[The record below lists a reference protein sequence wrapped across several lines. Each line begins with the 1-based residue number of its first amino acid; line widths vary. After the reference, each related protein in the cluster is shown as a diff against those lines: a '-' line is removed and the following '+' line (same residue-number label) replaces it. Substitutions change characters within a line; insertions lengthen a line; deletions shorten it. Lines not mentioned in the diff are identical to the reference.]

1 MNIDWKSL
9 AWGAALAGA
18 ETFYRFLEDPAFDLT
33 DAKGWGKAVALT
45 VIGYI
50 LARLKPEKP

>member
-1 MNIDWKSL
+1 MNIDYKSL

-18 ETFYRFLEDPAFDLT
+18 ETFYRFFSEPSFDFG